1 MSSIHDIEDLADL
14 GRQRK
19 ACPYYASRAAVPL
32 AQILVIPYNLLLHKS
47 TREACGIDLKDQ
59 VSRYSLTLFLPPID
73 ILRLFN
79 YIPFR
84 RKLFYFLYP
93 PLIFLTFETNN

>member
-1 MSSIHDIEDLADL
+1 MLRIAYTLQLLAEEALSSIHDIEDLADL

-59 VSRYSLTLFLPPID
+59 VSRYSLTLFFATH
-73 ILRLFN
+73 RYSSSF
-79 YIPFR
+79 
-84 RKLFYFLYP
+84 
-93 PLIFLTFETNN
+93 